1 MASQGVFQ
9 HTAARRRLAR
19 WSVSNGRRSS
29 FNTQPPEGGW
39 AGVLSRQQRRDGFNT
54 QPPEGGWTIAAFFAA
69 IGAVSTHSRP
79 KAAGDGEPVSSKHLL
94 VSTHSRPKAAGPQTA
109 QGFLNQLFQ
118 HTAARR
124 RLVPCLCKRL
134 PSRQFQHTAAR
145 RRLAAIERKPDGER
159 KFQHTAARRR
169 LGNERCKFFGYLYC
183 FNTQPPEGG
192 WDLVNNGEPPVQ
204 VSTHSRPK
212 AAGLVNAED
221 AEKLT
226 VSTHS
231 RPKAAGE
238 LMI

>member
-39 AGVLSRQQRRDGFNT
+39 
-54 QPPEGGWTIAAFFAA
+54 TIAAFFAA
-69 IGAVSTHSRP
+69 IGAVSTHSRPKAAGDGEPVSSKHLLVSTHSRP

-231 RPKAAGE
+231 RPKAAGPNR
-238 LMI
+238 

>member
-29 FNTQPPEGGW
+29 
-39 AGVLSRQQRRDGFNT
+39 FNT

-231 RPKAAGE
+231 RPKAAGPNR
-238 LMI
+238 